1 MLSRRILRIKAFKV
15 VYGIAENPSVSM
27 KEVESGL
34 EKSCE
39 ATRDL
44 YLLLLAL
51 APALRDEAQR
61 RIEAGLSKFNPTSE
75 ELHPNTRFVDNRL
88 TPLLAED
95 PDLAK
100 ILSRKRL
107 SWEQYD
113 AFLRHLYETVSAQK
127 YFKAY
132 LEDGEPSLEKDAA
145 LFRCIYENELEDN
158 EELASIL
165 EDLSIWWNDDLGYA
179 LTWCCKEMD
188 SLGKGARWTMPPL
201 YASDLPGNEGMD
213 SDHAFVVGL
222 VRDALR
228 HFEKYS
234 AAIAELTPKWD
245 RSRICTTDLALIISG
260 LAEASAFPD
269 MPVKVIINE
278 YVEISKYYSTPDSRA
293 FVNGLLDKLI
303 NKH

>member
-1 MLSRRILRIKAFKV
+1 MAAPGSSLKAD
-15 VYGIAENPSVSM
+15 AELFVKIYSS
-27 KEVESGL
+27 EL
-34 EKSCE
+34 E
-39 ATRDL
+39 D
-44 YLLLLAL
+44 
-51 APALRDEAQR
+51 
-61 RIEAGLSKFNPTSE
+61 SE
-75 ELHPNTRFVDNRL
+75 ELE
-88 TPLLAED
+88 A
-95 PDLAK
+95 
-100 ILSRKRL
+100 
-107 SWEQYD
+107 
-113 AFLRHLYETVSAQK
+113 
-127 YFKAY
+127 
-132 LEDGEPSLEKDAA
+132 
-145 LFRCIYENELEDN
+145 
-158 EELASIL
+158 IL

-213 SDHAFVVGL
+213 SDHAFVVGI
-222 VRDALR
+222 VRDAHR

-260 LAEASAFPD
+260 LAEASAFPG